1 MNVAYH
7 NIVTE
12 GLIMSNF
19 KSYNIE
25 QFKRYVQSLNVSRVI
40 SRIQMHH
47 TYAPAYKQF
56 TGSNHT
62 ALQTGMRSCHI
73 KTNGWSDIAQHFTIF
88 PDGIIMSGRS
98 LEMVPA
104 GIKGANSG
112 AICIEC
118 LGNFDKGG
126 DIMTQAQQEAIIAAV
141 KILLDKF
148 SLTAKDSVI
157 YHGWWTSG
165 GKALGDYVPAKSA
178 KTCPGT
184 NFFGGN
190 SRNAFEKNLL
200 PLIESYPKVHKN
212 TLKSVTDANDIV
224 WELTNAGIVTDGK
237 LWMQKC
243 GEDANIYWLCRKM
256 ANYLRGTL

>member
-1 MNVAYH
+1 
-7 NIVTE
+7 
-12 GLIMSNF
+12 MSNF

-25 QFKRYVQSLNVSRVI
+25 QFKKYVESLNVSRVI
-40 SRIQMHH
+40 NRVQLHH
-47 TYAPAYKQF
+47 TYSPGYKQF

-62 ALQTGMRSCHI
+62 ALQTGMRNCHI

-88 PDGIIMSGRS
+88 PDGVIMSGRS

-118 LGNFDKGG
+118 LGNFDKGA
-126 DIMTQAQQEAIIAAV
+126 DIMTKAQQGAVVAAV

-148 SLTAKDSVI
+148 SLNAKDSVI

-165 GKALGDYVPAKSA
+165 GKSLGDYVASKSA

-190 SRNAFEKNLL
+190 TRNAYETNLL
-200 PLIESYPKVHKN
+200 PLIENYSKASK
-212 TLKSVTDANDIV
+212 TALQSVSEANDIV
-224 WELTNAGIVTDGK
+224 WELINAGIVSDGK
-237 LWMQKC
+237 LWLQKC
-243 GEDANIYWLCRKM
+243 KEDANVYWLCRKM